1 MSNSNCYKS
10 ILAFRFLC
18 WMTTSFL
25 LGYWIYLYS
34 LDEDICLVD
43 YKKYYELPEY
53 TFPVLSLCIK
63 NPFSM
68 LNLTKQATD
77 VDNETYAKFLK
88 GEFFS
93 HELMKLD
100 YHEIVHNFS
109 NYVTEYWIK
118 WRNGRSETF
127 SNNDTTQFFIPSYS
141 GFFSNVFYSCNS
153 LQIPHQENI
162 SAFFVLLENSVYPSG
177 QRYGNYDTLVFIHAA
192 NQLLIS
198 GESMMTD
205 FPERKKNYTYSM
217 NFLIRGVEKIRRR
230 NKKIHPCNENWMN
243 HDFDILKDH
252 AKFAGCTPPYHRS
265 IDSIPSCSTQDQI
278 QRSLFTLRLDNYG
291 KYPPCQGIERVDYHY
306 QEPSMKNTVWSGF
319 GKFWIGLYLN
329 NQKFKEVEQTQKI
342 DLNGLIGYIG
352 GYIGLILGYSILQI
366 PDLIIIMK
374 FNLRYFLTSK
384 LIK

>member
-1 MSNSNCYKS
+1 M
-10 ILAFRFLC
+10 
-18 WMTTSFL
+18 
-25 LGYWIYLYS
+25 
-34 LDEDICLVD
+34 
-43 YKKYYELPEY
+43 
-53 TFPVLSLCIK
+53 
-63 NPFSM
+63 
-68 LNLTKQATD
+68 
-77 VDNETYAKFLK
+77 
-88 GEFFS
+88 
-93 HELMKLD
+93 
-100 YHEIVHNFS
+100 
-109 NYVTEYWIK
+109 
-118 WRNGRSETF
+118 
-127 SNNDTTQFFIPSYS
+127 
-141 GFFSNVFYSCNS
+141 FYSCNS

-230 NKKIHPCNENWMN
+230 NKKIYPCNENWMN

-278 QRSLFTLRLDNYG
+278 QRSLFTIRLDNYG
-291 KYPPCQGIERVDYHY
+291 KYPPCQGIEKVDYHY

-319 GKFWIGLYLN
+319 GKFWIGLFLN

-342 DLNGLIGYIG
+342 DLNGLVGYIG

-366 PDLIIIMK
+366 PDLIMIMK
-374 FNLRYFLTSK
+374 FNLKYYLTSK